1 MNILDSYVE
10 GQGYNE
16 GLKFVLIC
24 LDDILW
30 TVGPSSSIKQ
40 NKQTKNHAKKKGGGG
55 GGGSSFNVV
64 VTVKAHMI
72 KVFLLDL
79 LK

>member
-1 MNILDSYVE
+1 MNCGTFGGGGV
-10 GQGYNE
+10 
-16 GLKFVLIC
+16 
-24 LDDILW
+24 
-30 TVGPSSSIKQ
+30 
-40 NKQTKNHAKKKGGGG
+40 GGGG
-55 GGGSSFNVV
+55 GGGEGVGSSFKVV